1 MDIPLRKPLN
11 AKAMISTNLHAAFN
25 RQINAELWSAYLYLS
40 MSMDAQDKGYP
51 GIAQWFFIQ
60 WKEEQ
65 QHAEKFA
72 RHLTDRM
79 SKVYLEELDG
89 VKQEWSSPME
99 MFQDAS
105 AHERKVTK
113 LIYQL
118 MDLAISDK
126 DYASVSFLQ
135 WFVDEQVEEEKSV
148 DDIIT
153 ILEQIDDN
161 PDAMLS
167 IDHELGKR
175 EL

>member
-1 MDIPLRKPLN
+1 
-11 AKAMISTNLHAAFN
+11 MISSNLQAAIN

-51 GIAQWFFIQ
+51 GIAHWFYVQ

-65 QHAEKFA
+65 AHAEKFA
-72 RHLTDRM
+72 KYLTDRKA
-79 SKVYLEELDG
+79 KVYLEEIGG
-89 VKQEWSSPME
+89 VQQEWDSPLE
-99 MFQDAS
+99 MFQEAM

-118 MDLAISDK
+118 MDITIADR
-126 DYASVSFLQ
+126 DYTSESFIR

-148 DDIIT
+148 DEVLT
-153 ILEQIDDN
+153 AMERVDDD
-161 PDAMLS
+161 PHAMLF

-175 EL
+175 K